1 MELGNNSR
9 LEMDF
14 ATLTKEQFAAILRE
28 NEMLR
33 NATAEKLS
41 EKEEQL
47 SLEELK
53 QLIAQKE
60 QEISNYK
67 HENTAYKKEVGAY
80 QKEVGAYQKE
90 VGAYQ
95 KEVSDYENLVLR
107 LRGQVEKL
115 ARMLM
120 GQKRE
125 RFVAPDVVALEN
137 LFSSVDVEIPP
148 IIVQELERKAEELK
162 QQEETEKQKEKK
174 SNHKGRNPLPSH
186 LEVREEVI
194 LPEGDLS
201 DLVYLGDEVTETLEC
216 EPAKL
221 YIRRIIRKKYV
232 SKEGSFKIAPLP
244 ELAFDR
250 VIAGVTLI
258 TQILIDKYIDHL
270 PLYRIRKRFAR
281 DKIDI
286 PDSTIGG
293 WVRQSLDRLEILY
306 DCMVALVKIN
316 AYLQVDETTLKVLD
330 RTIKGKTHL
339 GYYWAYNSPIDN
351 CIFFE
356 YHPSRAGS
364 VVNETL
370 ADFKGYIQTDGYK
383 GYDKLGKKDGNTHL
397 SCWAHARR
405 KFDEALKSDKQKATI
420 ALTFIQGLYA
430 VEATAREQK
439 LDPAARKEL
448 RLEKSLPIY
457 NAFGEWLNK
466 EVNNLKTNAGLIAD
480 AFRYTINLWPQLS
493 NYMLDGHLE
502 IDNNLIENAIRPI
515 ALGRKN
521 YMFGGSHDAAKR
533 GAIIYTFFAMC
544 ERHQVDPREWLEY
557 VLTNIQ
563 STKTSQLHT
572 LLPQNYKK
580 LVL

>member
-28 NEMLR
+28 NEILK
-33 NATAEKLS
+33 NAIS
-41 EKEEQL
+41 EKMSDEEELL

-53 QLIAQKE
+53 ELITQKK
-60 QEISNYK
+60 QEASNYK
-67 HENTAYKKEVGAY
+67 QKSSAY
-80 QKEVGAYQKE
+80 QKEVAAYE
-90 VGAYQ
+90 L
-95 KEVSDYENLVLR
+95 LVKR
-107 LRGQVEKL
+107 LKNKIEKL
-115 ARMLM
+115 TRMLM

-125 RFVAPDVVALEN
+125 RFVAPDLVTLEN
-137 LFSSVDVEIPP
+137 LFSSSDVEIPP

-162 QQEETEKQKEKK
+162 QKEEVEKQKEKK
-174 SNHKGRNPLPSH
+174 SNHKGRNPLPTH

-201 DLVYLGDEVTETLEC
+201 DMVCVGEEVTEILEYQ
-216 EPAKL
+216 PSKL
-221 YIRRIIRKKYV
+221 YIRRIIRKKYAPK

-316 AYLQVDETTLKVLD
+316 SYLQVDETTLKVLD
-330 RTIKGKTHL
+330 RTLKGKTHL

-356 YHPSRAGS
+356 YHPSRSGS

-383 GYDKLGKKDGNTHL
+383 AYNKLGKKDGNTHL
-397 SCWAHARR
+397 ACWAHARR

-430 VEATAREQK
+430 VEAQARELK
-439 LDPAARKEL
+439 LDPAARKEI

-457 NAFGEWLNK
+457 NAFGEWLNE
-466 EVNNLKTNAGLIAD
+466 EVNKLKTNAGLIAE
-480 AFRYTINLWPQLS
+480 AFKYTINLWPQLS

-533 GAIIYTFFAMC
+533 AAIIYTFFAMC

-557 VLTNIQ
+557 VLMNIQ

>member
-1 MELGNNSR
+1 
-9 LEMDF
+9 MDF
-14 ATLTKEQFAAILRE
+14 ATLTKEQIAAILHE
-28 NEMLR
+28 NEILR
-33 NATAEKLS
+33 NAISEKLN
-41 EKEEQL
+41 EKEVLL
-47 SLEELK
+47 SLAELT

-67 HENTAYKKEVGAY
+67 DKNTAY
-80 QKEVGAYQKE
+80 QKEVSS
-90 VGAYQ
+90 YQ

-107 LRGQVEKL
+107 LKGQVEKL

-125 RFVAPDVVALEN
+125 RFVAPDLVTLEN
-137 LFSSVDVEIPP
+137 LFSSSDVEIPP

-162 QQEETEKQKEKK
+162 QQEEAEKQKEKK

-201 DLVYLGDEVTETLEC
+201 DMVCVGEEVTEILEYQ
-216 EPAKL
+216 PSKL
-221 YIRRIIRKKYV
+221 YIRRIIRKKYAPK

-306 DCMVALVKIN
+306 DCLVALVKIN
-316 AYLQVDETTLKVLD
+316 SYLQLDETTLKVLD

-356 YHPSRAGS
+356 YHPSRSGS

-370 ADFKGYIQTDGYK
+370 SDFKGYIQTDGYK
-383 GYDKLGKKDGNTHL
+383 AYNKLGKKDGNTHL
-397 SCWAHARR
+397 ACWAHARR

-430 VEATAREQK
+430 VEAQAREQK

-466 EVNNLKTNAGLIAD
+466 EVNNLKTNAGLIAE

-563 STKTSQLHT
+563 SKKISQLHT

>member
-1 MELGNNSR
+1 MELSNNSR
-9 LEMDF
+9 LDMDF
-14 ATLTKEQFAAILRE
+14 ATLTKEQIAAILHE
-28 NEMLR
+28 NEILR
-33 NATAEKLS
+33 NAISEKLN
-41 EKEEQL
+41 EKEVLL
-47 SLEELK
+47 SLAELT

-67 HENTAYKKEVGAY
+67 DKNTAY
-80 QKEVGAYQKE
+80 QKEVSS
-90 VGAYQ
+90 YQ

-107 LRGQVEKL
+107 LKGQVEKL

-125 RFVAPDVVALEN
+125 RFVAPDLVTLEN
-137 LFSSVDVEIPP
+137 LFSSSDVEIPP

-162 QQEETEKQKEKK
+162 QQEEAEKQKEKK

-201 DLVYLGDEVTETLEC
+201 DMVCVGEEVTEILEYQ
-216 EPAKL
+216 PSKL
-221 YIRRIIRKKYV
+221 YIRRIIRKKYAPK

-306 DCMVALVKIN
+306 DCLVALVKIN
-316 AYLQVDETTLKVLD
+316 SYLQLDETTLKVLD

-356 YHPSRAGS
+356 YHPSRSGS

-370 ADFKGYIQTDGYK
+370 SDFKGYIQTDGYK
-383 GYDKLGKKDGNTHL
+383 AYNKLGKKDGNTHL
-397 SCWAHARR
+397 ACWAHARR

-430 VEATAREQK
+430 VEAQAREQK

-466 EVNNLKTNAGLIAD
+466 EVNNLKTNAGLIAE

-563 STKTSQLHT
+563 SKKISQLHT